1 MITNKNNANK
11 CMINSE
17 SVKDYILEAAKSP
30 SNWVIVILTY
40 MIWSLV
46 GMRYSSNQNFDM
58 VTAQQDYVM
67 YLSLISI
74 IAGLIH
80 HQTKLIK
87 LALTG
92 AVTIAV
98 SFITVVASKVSV
110 IWLGYPIGYYLL
122 CPITLFLFLQQIRLI
137 CCFACRNYCSWIS
150 GCNDKLATLDNPE
163 LQIEQDV
170 VSGQKPIKKVIKKRN
185 SK

>member
-1 MITNKNNANK
+1 MTIKENNANK
-11 CMINSE
+11 CTINSKTA
-17 SVKDYILEAAKSP
+17 KDCMLRMVKSP
-30 SNWVIVILTY
+30 SNWVVLISTY
-40 MIWSLV
+40 LLWTLV

-74 IAGLIH
+74 IAGLMH

-92 AVTIAV
+92 AVTVAV

-110 IWLGYPIGYYLL
+110 IWLGYPIGNYLL

-137 CCFACRNYCSWIS
+137 CCFACRNYCAQRS
-150 GCNDKLATLDNPE
+150 GCNDELKISDNHE

-170 VSGQKPIKKVIKKRN
+170 VVDQKPIKKVIKKSN